1 MESRMKT
8 LVITGGSKGIGK
20 ATAALFATHGYQV
33 INIARSASG
42 LPDVHDLA
50 LDLASSDLDAQIH
63 AELLPLIKPSEA
75 LVLIHNAAQLRSG
88 SLQTTSGDELRQIL
102 DLNVTAPQRL
112 NQQLLPLMSTGSA
125 ILYVGSTLS
134 EKAVANSFSY
144 VTSKHAMLGM
154 MRATCQDLI
163 GTGIHTACICPG
175 FTDTEMLRAHVG
187 DNPEVLEA
195 IANGNGFGRLVSPGE
210 MASLL
215 FYTAENPVINGSVLH
230 GNLGQIES

>member
-1 MESRMKT
+1 MKT

>member
-1 MESRMKT
+1 MKT

-33 INIARSASG
+33 INIACSASG

-88 SLQTTSGDELRQIL
+88 SLQATSGDELRQIL